1 VFFYKGLGHIGE
13 RCGEK
18 KDSKLGAATNNYL
31 EVLVND
37 EKMVQIQLDKDKVCE
52 DNYDLFLHIRVP
64 MWWHI
69 WTHLLKNN
77 SISTNEEMGWRRE
90 VFIDFEKEV
99 AVKLKIL
106 TDFTKG
112 KVSLDPM
119 EIVLTIP
126 KEPKY
131 LEGVVKLAQRCKNE
145 KHMVAII
152 FIVASNLLVVCMIS
166 INKSKTLQ
174 VLVKNQ

>member
-1 VFFYKGLGHIGE
+1 
-13 RCGEK
+13 
-18 KDSKLGAATNNYL
+18 
-31 EVLVND
+31 
-37 EKMVQIQLDKDKVCE
+37 
-52 DNYDLFLHIRVP
+52 
-64 MWWHI
+64 
-69 WTHLLKNN
+69 
-77 SISTNEEMGWRRE
+77 
-90 VFIDFEKEV
+90 
-99 AVKLKIL
+99 VKLKIL
-106 TDFTKG
+106 TDFIKG

-119 EIVLTIP
+119 ENILTIP
-126 KEPKY
+126 KELKY